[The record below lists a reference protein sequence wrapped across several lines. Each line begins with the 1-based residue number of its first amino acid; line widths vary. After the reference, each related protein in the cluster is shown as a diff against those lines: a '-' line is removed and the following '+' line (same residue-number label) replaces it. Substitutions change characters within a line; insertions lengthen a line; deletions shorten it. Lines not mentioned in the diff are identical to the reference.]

1 MAKSDNKIDTLNAVE
16 RAYKQIFDCTVNF
29 DFLPGER
36 INEVELAANLGMS
49 RAPVREALNRLV
61 AKNLV
66 LFEAGKGFSCR
77 RLSTTEIAELYE
89 IRSELEMSAMKAI
102 CLYTSD
108 EDISEFSRRWQNY
121 VSRHEDIDINS
132 LIDVDEKFHLELV
145 ALAKNSERLRILRN
159 INERIRFV
167 RRIHIASTEQY
178 PIFVDG
184 HNLLLDAIT
193 KRNVEHTLKI
203 MEKHCKV
210 DLPAL
215 KAHVYEGLARI
226 YADEVI

>member
-1 MAKSDNKIDTLNAVE
+1 MIKPGRRSDTLNAVE
-16 RAYKQIFDCTVNF
+16 RAYKQIFNSAVNF
-29 DFLPGER
+29 EFLPGER
-36 INEVELAANLGMS
+36 INEVELATSLRMS

-61 AKNLV
+61 TKNLV
-66 LFEAGKGFSCR
+66 VFEAGKGFACR

-89 IRSELEMSAMKAI
+89 IRSELEMSAMKEI
-102 CLYTSD
+102 CLRATDD
-108 EDISEFSRRWQNY
+108 EISSFSRRWQNY
-121 VSRHEDIDINS
+121 VSQHKSIDINS
-132 LIDVDEKFHLELV
+132 LINVDEKFHLELV
-145 ALAKNSERLRILRN
+145 ALAHNSERLKILKN

-167 RRIHIASTEQY
+167 RRIHITSTEQY
-178 PIFVDG
+178 PLFVDG

-203 MEKHCKV
+203 MEKHCEV